1 MPVARSLALLLAMFA
16 AGACAQSYPQKPVRI
31 IVPYVAGG
39 DTDIGA
45 RIVAPIITGF
55 NTGTHA
61 WGQFLKDYA
70 PTPW

>member
-1 MPVARSLALLLAMFA
+1 MPTTLRGLAALCTLWCATALAQPATVRLVVPFA
-16 AGACAQSYPQKPVRI
+16 T
-31 IVPYVAGG
+31 GG
-39 DTDIGA
+39 PTDIGA